1 MLLQNLTIDRPHT
14 RRYYTANCFTTGCFY
29 GLLSLTLSGC
39 AGYQN
44 PPGKW
49 IPIEASALYFSGVEL
64 ADDAVTS
71 GYSDTC
77 IEAQQEIEKELIKRL
92 PAQVTPLKLYTA
104 KTPPAADS
112 KTAELKILITQC
124 DIDVDQYGGSFSYYL
139 SLPLRVS
146 LTVDNQTLL
155 DTSIKTYE
163 QLQTDVPNPIY
174 EFTFAEAV
182 ARTLL
187 LFKGEQIWVGN
198 DSLPDSTTME

>member
-1 MLLQNLTIDRPHT
+1 MLFETLNIDRLRT
-14 RRYYTANCFTTGCFY
+14 KRYFAASCIYS
-29 GLLSLTLSGC
+29 LLLFTLSSC
-39 AGYQN
+39 SGYQN
-44 PPGKW
+44 SPGKW
-49 IPIEASALYFSGVEL
+49 VPIEASALYFSGVEL
-64 ADDAVTS
+64 ADDAITS
-71 GYSDTC
+71 GYRDTC

-92 PAQVTPLKLYTA
+92 PALLAPLKLYTA
-104 KTPPAADS
+104 ETPPAANS

-139 SLPLRVS
+139 SLPLRIS

-187 LFKGEQIWVGN
+187 LFKGKQVWVGN
-198 DSLPDSTTME
+198 DSLPDSTTMD

>member
-1 MLLQNLTIDRPHT
+1 MLFETLNIDRLRT
-14 RRYYTANCFTTGCFY
+14 KRYFTASCIY
-29 GLLSLTLSGC
+29 SLLLFTLSSC
-39 AGYQN
+39 SGYQN
-44 PPGKW
+44 SPGKW
-49 IPIEASALYFSGVEL
+49 VPIEASALYFSGVEL
-64 ADDAVTS
+64 ADDAITS
-71 GYSDTC
+71 GYRDTC

-92 PAQVTPLKLYTA
+92 PALLAPLKLYTA
-104 KTPPAADS
+104 ETPPAANS
-112 KTAELKILITQC
+112 KTAELKTLITQC

-139 SLPLRVS
+139 SLPLRIS

-187 LFKGEQIWVGN
+187 LFKGKQVWVGN
-198 DSLPDSTTME
+198 DSLPDSTTMD